1 VGLEW
6 VIDVSAH
13 LAHGIRMS
21 STVSHM
27 PSSTVIVN
35 PEVAE
40 ALEAGHPVVALESTI
55 ITHGLPRPHNLSVAQ
70 DVERVVRDMGAIPA
84 TIAIMEGAIRV
95 GLTPNELDLLAG
107 SPSARKASVRD
118 LGSIL
123 VSGGLGSTTVA
134 ATAHIAHSVGIE
146 VFATG
151 GLGGVHREAAQT
163 WDESADLHALARLPI
178 IVVCSG
184 IKSILDVPATLE
196 RLETLGVG
204 VCGYRTN
211 SVPGF
216 YLRDTGF
223 PVDLRIDDAAQVAD
237 LHRIRQGV
245 KDPAALVVLQPV
257 ALENELSRAEHDAAV
272 ASAMSLAA
280 EQDVTGKDV
289 TPFLLDYFHRST
301 AGRSLR
307 TNIALIKDNAR
318 LAACIANALSRS
330 ASERR
335 SQGPQDARNHP

>member
-1 VGLEW
+1 L

-21 STVSHM
+21 STVSLM
-27 PSSTVIVN
+27 SSSTVIIN

-40 ALEAGHPVVALESTI
+40 ALETGQPVVALESTI
-55 ITHGLPRPHNLSVAQ
+55 ITHGLPQPHNLAVAH
-70 DVERVVRDMGAIPA
+70 DVEQVVRDQGAIPA
-84 TIAIMEGAIRV
+84 TIALMEGSIRV
-95 GLTPNELDLLAG
+95 GLNPGELDLLAG
-107 SPSARKASVRD
+107 SSSVRKASVRD

-123 VSGGLGSTTVA
+123 YSGGLGSTTVA
-134 ATAHIAHSVGIE
+134 ATAHIAHMVGIE

-151 GLGGVHREAAQT
+151 GLGGVHREATQT
-163 WDESADLHALARLPI
+163 WDESADLYALARIPI

-184 IKSILDVPATLE
+184 IKSILDIPATLE

-223 PVDLRIDDAAQVAD
+223 PLDLRLEEAAQIAD
-237 LHRIRQGV
+237 LHRIRHDIN
-245 KDPAALVVLQPV
+245 DPGALIILQPV
-257 ALENELSRAEHDAAV
+257 AIEEELPRSEHDAVV
-272 ASAMSLAA
+272 ASALSQAV
-280 EQDVTGKDV
+280 ERDVTGKDV

-301 AGRSLR
+301 AGRSLSA
-307 TNIALIKDNAR
+307 NIALIKDNAQ
-318 LAACIANALSRS
+318 LAACIANALSRNAFAHRAQS
-330 ASERR
+330 AH
-335 SQGPQDARNHP
+335 DAGNQP